1 LGVTSLYLE
10 HFQYLLIDS
19 KHRRFNLLRTFQKS
33 AMIRKLLYAL
43 RSGLFDAAVVP
54 VVVGKYMQ
62 ITPGVADS
70 QIRSRSLWK

>member
-1 LGVTSLYLE
+1 MTSLYLE

-33 AMIRKLLYAL
+33 AMIKKLLYAL

-54 VVVGKYMQ
+54 VVVGKYTFNISGMADLQ
-62 ITPGVADS
+62 IHS
-70 QIRSRSLWK
+70 KSLWK